1 MTEDLPARERP
12 SRPPPCPLCAAPC
25 WWNGWRLVHPVIADA
40 SGGATRLARWLARTK
55 CAACRK
61 SFTCL
66 PETLYPRRQYQLDV
80 VAHVVAAVSLGDE
93 SASVAA
99 REAGAS
105 PTSSRR
111 WVAWVA
117 GLASPGVLLT
127 AAARLDPT
135 APVGAG
141 LAHHAGDGV
150 RARAA
155 RVLDALEQLG
165 AALVRSGVAL
175 AQRTGLGRVLGW
187 QRALFGDVVGLVA
200 EPKVLSPAMALGGAR
215 GGS

>member
-1 MTEDLPARERP
+1 MTEDLAARGRP

-40 SGGATRLARWLARTK
+40 SGRATRVAQWLARSK
-55 CAACRK
+55 CTACHK
-61 SFTCL
+61 SFSCL
-66 PETLYPRRQYQLDV
+66 PDALYPRRQYQLDV
-80 VAHVVAAVSLGDE
+80 VADVVAAVSLGDR
-93 SASVAA
+93 SAAAAA
-99 REAGAS
+99 RDAGAS
-105 PTSSRR
+105 PTSARR
-111 WVAWVA
+111 WIAWVA
-117 GLASPGVLLT
+117 ALAAPAVLL
-127 AAARLDPT
+127 AAAAQLDPQ

-165 AALVRSGVAL
+165 AALVTSDVAL

-187 QRALFGDVVGLVA
+187 QWSRFRDVVHLVV
-200 EPKVLSPAMALGGAR
+200 EPKTLSPALALGGAP
-215 GGS
+215 GGP